1 MISDNNAPWFAP
13 PVGCKHDWSWSKS
26 RWWWIWIPLKVEIR
40 LDLKMYCWNMKD
52 FCMLPSM
59 LDVHLFL
66 QDHCYYFSCIGYKM
80 FLRNRI
86 INSITCD
93 HCLLL
98 PISGCEG
105 THLFLHTS
113 FHPQIQRPEFLLCIF
128 IPRAFWRQKT
138 FVFVDWH
145 FLGNHV
151 WLVFREELATIGYQS
166 EQHRLSFGE
175 WDSIWWDRFNCTCS
189 KCSKY

>member
-1 MISDNNAPWFAP
+1 MMNLNS
-13 PVGCKHDWSWSKS
+13 V
-26 RWWWIWIPLKVEIR
+26 KVEIR

-86 INSITCD
+86 K
-93 HCLLL
+93 
-98 PISGCEG
+98 
-105 THLFLHTS
+105 THLLAIIAYYYRSRGWRNPSIPSHILSSTNPETRIPS
-113 FHPQIQRPEFLLCIF
+113 MYFHSQSIL
-128 IPRAFWRQKT
+128 KT
-138 FVFVDWH
+138 KNHRFCRLK